1 MRVGRGGIV
10 QPMPTRPLF
19 LFRVVLSRWATL
31 IALVLMTAV
40 LPAAEAGA
48 QVHLTDIVGRT
59 VTLAEPADRIVVGSS
74 MNLEALALVHPDPVS
89 LIAGWSGLTT
99 VMDEAQAAA
108 LHRLH
113 PEIGAIPVV
122 GRMSLDTMSFETIVA
137 LQPDAVLLN
146 LYDISGAADAAATS
160 PMVQR
165 FEAAGIPVVVVDF
178 FVDPL
183 ANSTSSLRILGQM
196 LGSED
201 HVADFLDFYESRM
214 AAIAAGLAGA
224 GAALERPDV
233 FMHAHAAGPDCC
245 YSPGQGVL
253 DGFIRAAGG
262 HNIGAD
268 LLTTPTGQLSRE
280 YVLSRDPDVY
290 IATGGYARGSES
302 GFTLGRNVEDAAAQ
316 AGFSRLL
323 QRPELAA
330 LSAVEQGHAHGIWH
344 DFTHSPLHLIA
355 IEVMARWFHPE
366 LFPDL
371 NPQATLAEINTRFL
385 AIPLEGTL
393 WIDAA
398 QNVPTSGVQPHAAA
412 Q

>member
-1 MRVGRGGIV
+1 M
-10 QPMPTRPLF
+10 QLF
-19 LFRVVLSRWATL
+19 SRAQLRALARRWS
-31 IALVLMTAV
+31 ALVALTILAAI
-40 LPAAEAGA
+40 LPPTGADA
-48 QVHLTDIVGRT
+48 QVRLTDIAGRT
-59 VTLAEPADRIVVGSS
+59 VTLQEPADRIVVGSS
-74 MNLEALALVHPDPVS
+74 MNLEALALAHPDPVS
-89 LIAGWSGLTT
+89 LIAGWSGLTA
-99 VMDEAQAAA
+99 VMDEAQASA
-108 LHRLH
+108 LRRLH
-113 PEIGAIPVV
+113 PEIDAIPVV

-137 LQPDAVLLN
+137 LEPDAVLLN
-146 LYDISGAADAAATS
+146 LYDIGGATDAAAAS

-183 ANSTSSLRILGQM
+183 ANSTSSLRILGRM

-201 HVADFLDFYESRM
+201 HVAGFLDFYESRM

-224 GAALERPDV
+224 SAALDRPDV

-245 YSPGQGVL
+245 YSPGQGAL
-253 DGFIRAAGG
+253 DGFIHAAGG

-268 LLTTPTGQLSRE
+268 LLATPTGQLSLE

-290 IATGGYARGSES
+290 IATGGYARGSQS
-302 GFTLGRNVEDAAAQ
+302 GFTLGRNVEGAAAL
-316 AGFSRLL
+316 AGFERLL

-330 LSAVEQGHAHGIWH
+330 LSAVEKGRAHGIWH
-344 DFTHSPLHLIA
+344 DFTHSPLHLVA

-371 NPQATLAEINTRFL
+371 DPQATLVEINTRFL
-385 AIPLEGTL
+385 AIPLVGTF

-398 QNVPTSGVQPHAAA
+398 QNAPTSGSQPHAAA